1 MSQAPSP
8 VSPKVNPRKGA
19 ESSPASLR
27 LRTGGWLFGLVVLLA
42 LVLPFGGA
50 PFRGTPVGL
59 ALFCFFFPLLARRD
73 PLRGVLVNLFTLPQR
88 GQRMMAALAVPFLTA
103 SIAVQFDLA
112 APYPPWLG
120 VFHRP
125 EHLGLALILALPW
138 ILVIS
143 WDSAPDGGLRRLTS
157 APLGLTLSAA
167 VLAGL
172 SLVSSPIDAWLEGFW
187 PEGSVELFL
196 TLAVLIGAMVVVVL
210 DQRTWMRGQFWR
222 RRKQT
227 PVAPAAV
234 SVLGGFQVAA
244 VFGLILRGL
253 MLDNLLEAGVSAEGW
268 FWNAVFGALPNMV
281 VGTFTL
287 VGLVVWIVPP
297 FARRFSW
304 LLWSGPKAEPASWQ
318 PFVDAFKARS
328 ADLPEGPLF
337 VVAAHGGGIQATV
350 WTLAVL
356 QRLGFEDGELVS
368 LTPVDGVL
376 DASQLE
382 LRQAFWDRVV
392 FMTGT
397 SGGAVGLA
405 HLFAAC
411 TEPNALDLGL
421 AKVGKGYLDTV
432 AGCTLLPLKDRG
444 LALADRWRSQHEERC
459 TMRGLAG
466 PMGAGE
472 LPMLVL
478 GASVLETGVPLSLA
492 PLPVPRPARLAH
504 DAAYADVTSD
514 LHEIDDG
521 KWDVDVFTA
530 ARLGATFPFL
540 TSMPSA
546 TNSSFKQH
554 LGDLGYFDVN
564 GTFFAFRWL
573 EGVRR
578 ALRLAGDPL
587 AERHIELL
595 SLDGFPQSGGG
606 KQVSGTIAAN
616 TIGPLQLLTKVRA
629 NGQRLRNRE
638 LVDSLGDEQVSY
650 REFRLDLSE
659 IERKSQVVPLTW
671 QLNQEE
677 LDRVQTYLD
686 DKLEGMLSEEDPGAK
701 VRR

>member
-1 MSQAPSP
+1 MSPAPS
-8 VSPKVNPRKGA
+8 R
-19 ESSPASLR
+19 ASQR
-27 LRTGGWLFGLVVLLA
+27 FQTGGWLFGLVVLFA
-42 LVLPFGGA
+42 AVLPFVGD

-59 ALFCFFFPLLARRD
+59 ALFCFFFPLLARRE

-88 GQRMMAALAVPFLTA
+88 GQRVMAALAVPFLAA
-103 SIAVQFDLA
+103 SIAVQFEVAD
-112 APYPPWLG
+112 PHPPWLG

-125 EHLGLALILALPW
+125 EQLGLALLLAFPW
-138 ILVIS
+138 ILIIG
-143 WDSAPDGGLRRLTS
+143 WDSAPGGNLRRLTW
-157 APLGLTLSAA
+157 APLGLLLSAL

-172 SLVSSPIDAWLEGFW
+172 SVISAPVQAWIDRVW
-187 PEGSVELFL
+187 PWGSVELFF
-196 TLAVLIGAMVVVVL
+196 TFAVLVGAMLVVVL
-210 DQRTWMRGQFWR
+210 DQRTWMRGPLWEC
-222 RRKQT
+222 RKQT
-227 PVAPAAV
+227 PIAPAAV

-244 VFGLILRGL
+244 VFGLVLREL
-253 MLDNLLEAGVSAEGW
+253 MLEPLLAAAVSTDGRVW
-268 FWNAVFGALPNMV
+268 QGIFGALPNMV
-281 VGTFTL
+281 VGTLTL
-287 VGLVVWIVPP
+287 VGLLFWIVPP
-297 FARRFSW
+297 FARHYTF
-304 LLWSGPKAEPASWQ
+304 LPWSGPVAKPGGWQ

-328 ADLPEGPLF
+328 ANLPDGPLF

-356 QRLGFEDGELVS
+356 QRLGFQDGELVA
-368 LTPVDGVL
+368 LKPVDGAL
-376 DASQLE
+376 DSSQHQA
-382 LRQAFWDRVV
+382 RDAFWDRVV

-411 TEPNALDLGL
+411 SESSALDKGL

-432 AGCTLLPLKDRG
+432 VGCTLLPWKDRG
-444 LALADRWRSQHEERC
+444 LALAYRWRSQHRKSC

-472 LPMLVL
+472 LPMLIL
-478 GASVLETGVPLSLA
+478 GASVLETGVPLSMA
-492 PLPVPRPARLAH
+492 PLPVPRPSRLAK

-521 KWDVDVFTA
+521 AWDVDVFTA
-530 ARLGATFPFL
+530 ARLASTFPFL
-540 TSMPSA
+540 TSMPQA
-546 TNSSFKQH
+546 NNGSFKQH

-578 ALRLAGDPL
+578 CLKAAGDPL

-595 SLDGFPQSGGG
+595 SLDGFPQSSGG
-606 KQVSGTIAAN
+606 KMVSGTLAAN
-616 TIGPLQLLTKVRA
+616 LIGPLQLLTKVRA

-659 IERKSQVVPLTW
+659 AERQAQVVPLTW
-671 QLNQEE
+671 QLNQGE
-677 LDRVQTYLD
+677 LDRIQGYLD
-686 DKLEGMLSEEDPGAK
+686 GHLDSMLSASDPGAK
-701 VRR
+701 ARL